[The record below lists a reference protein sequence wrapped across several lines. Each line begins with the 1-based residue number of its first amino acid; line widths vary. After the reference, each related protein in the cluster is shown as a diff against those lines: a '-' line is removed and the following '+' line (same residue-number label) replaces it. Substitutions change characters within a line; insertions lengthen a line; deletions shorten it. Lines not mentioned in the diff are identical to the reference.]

1 MENNLTNSEEPSD
14 DVLYDVSMESLDT
27 EVPSLIVVNN
37 SYKSQTI

>member
-1 MENNLTNSEEPSD
+1 MENNLTNSEEPAD
-14 DVLYDVSMESLDT
+14 DVLYEVSMESLDA